1 MKVKGK
7 ERCRILKELRQQIAQ
22 SNDIELVIEE
32 CRHQGECAGTCPR
45 CEAEVRYLEQELAKR
60 QKLGRA
66 VVIAGL
72 AATVA
77 FSAVGCDLLRSK
89 PIEPMGDLAPLPS
102 DTQPAK
108 VDATENMVLP
118 TASNQNTD
126 STQFATAE
134 LMGVP
139 AWEMPDTE

>member
-72 AATVA
+72 AATVT
-77 FSAVGCDLLRSK
+77 FSAVGCDS
-89 PIEPMGDLAPLPS
+89 IFGVQGGI
-102 DTQPAK
+102 QPAP
-108 VDATENMVLP
+108 VSTTVRASDGQPTP
-118 TASNQNTD
+118 TAPDQSADPT
-126 STQFATAE
+126 E
-134 LMGVP
+134 P
-139 AWEMPDTE
+139 APGEIAGGLPVGAPDGE